1 MMRWVDLSKRSVC
14 VQAAKLCILVCFLVI
29 LLSSPVGSQQKTRM
43 SIAGAQVGG
52 THYPMA
58 IGSAEVINRFLPDY
72 NAIALETGGTLENIR
87 LLSKKEVEMAM
98 ADMQAAAVGWR
109 GEKPFT
115 APIKNIRLGFYLN
128 TVVLH
133 VVTLEKTKITTIQ
146 DLKGKTVSVGAPGS
160 MVASAAERLF
170 RIHNLS
176 IKDVKIRHIGP
187 GESMEALGDGIIDA
201 AVLYSALPSSA
212 VASLA
217 VNAKV
222 KLVDAD
228 EKLLKAAETKENILS
243 FIVPAGTYKGQTES
257 ATAWAVIG
265 ATHFNEA
272 TSADE
277 VYKLTKVIMEHKDI
291 LAKVHPLGKGV
302 RLVTKEEAAISLPP
316 LHPGILK
323 YAKEIGVTY

>member
-1 MMRWVDLSKRSVC
+1 MGYGVRLARGGSSAR
-14 VQAAKLCILVCFLVI
+14 AASFVFLACLLVI
-29 LLSSPVGSQQKTRM
+29 SLHSEAGAQQKVRM
-43 SIAGAQVGG
+43 SIAGAQAGG

-58 IGSAEVINRFLPDY
+58 VGSAEIINRFLPDY

-98 ADMQAAAVGWR
+98 ADMQAAALGWK

-115 APIKNIRLGFYLN
+115 SPLKNIRLGFYLN
-128 TVVLH
+128 TVALH
-133 VVTLEKTKITTIQ
+133 VVTTDKTKIKTIQ
-146 DLKGKTVSVGAPGS
+146 DLKGRTVSVGAPGS

-170 RIHNLS
+170 RLHNIS
-176 IKDVKIRHIGP
+176 VKDLKLRHIGP
-187 GESMEALGDGIIDA
+187 GESMEALGDGLIDA
-201 AVLYSALPSSA
+201 AVLYSALPSPA
-212 VASLA
+212 VNSLA
-217 VNAKV
+217 VNSKI

-228 EKLLKAAETKENILS
+228 EKALKAAEAQENILC
-243 FIVPAGTYKGQTES
+243 FTIPAGTYKGQTEG
-257 ATAWAVIG
+257 AIAWAVVG

-277 VYKLTKVIMEHKDI
+277 VYKWTKVIMEHKDV

-302 RLVTKEEAAISLPP
+302 RLVTKQEAAISLPP

-323 YAKEIGVTY
+323 YAKETGVTY

>member
-1 MMRWVDLSKRSVC
+1 
-14 VQAAKLCILVCFLVI
+14 
-29 LLSSPVGSQQKTRM
+29 
-43 SIAGAQVGG
+43 
-52 THYPMA
+52 
-58 IGSAEVINRFLPDY
+58 
-72 NAIALETGGTLENIR
+72 
-87 LLSKKEVEMAM
+87 
-98 ADMQAAAVGWR
+98 MQAAALGWR

-128 TVVLH
+128 TVALH
-133 VVTLEKTKITTIQ
+133 VVTVEKTKIKTIQ

-170 RIHNLS
+170 RLHNLS
-176 IKDVKIRHIGP
+176 TKDVKIRHIGP
-187 GESMEALGDGIIDA
+187 GESMEALGDGLIDA

-228 EKLLKAAETKENILS
+228 EKVLKAAETKENILC
-243 FIVPAGTYKGQTES
+243 FTIPAGTYKGQAES
-257 ATAWAVIG
+257 ATVWAVVG

-277 VYKLTKVIMEHKDI
+277 VYKWTKVIMEHKDV

-323 YAKEIGVTY
+323 YAKETGVTY